1 MKAFAALTERLAFE
15 PGRTAKLRLIE
26 DYLRETPDPDRGYA
40 LAALTGTLDFPDA
53 KPAMLR
59 GLIEGRMDPE
69 LFRLSYDYV
78 GDLAETIALA
88 WPRRTE
94 AATLPDLPLADVV
107 DTLALTSRRETPQVV
122 ERWLDRLDEPERFAL
137 LKLMT
142 GGLRIGVS
150 VGLAKQAL
158 TRLGAVA
165 QEEIEEVWHGA
176 KPPYTDLFAWIE
188 GRAERPNVA
197 GAPLFRSPMLAQ
209 ALDEAELASLPAAD
223 FLAEWKWDGI
233 RVQAV
238 GHVGDNLARRRLY
251 SRTGEDIGA
260 GFPDLVAAL
269 AFDATLD
276 GELVVLEQGAA
287 ATFSRL
293 QQRLNRKAPTS
304 AHMAENPVGIVAY
317 DLLFQSGEDLR
328 PLPFAERRQRL
339 ERYVADL
346 GNPRILLSPL
356 VPFVTWD
363 ELAAARAAS
372 RERPGIEGVMLKR
385 RDSVYVAGRP
395 RGPWFKWKRDPDLV
409 DCVLMYAQRGHGKR
423 SSYYSDYTF
432 GVWQEDAAGRRL
444 VPVGKAYFGF
454 TDAELLEIDRFVR
467 TNTLNRFGPVREVTH
482 TSTTGLVFEVAH
494 EGLQRSGRHKSGVAM
509 RFPRIA
515 RIRWDKPPGEADTLD
530 RLLKELA
537 AAEARG
543 LAPADEPP
551 Q

>member
-1 MKAFAALTERLAFE
+1 MKAFAALSERLAFE
-15 PGRTAKLRLIE
+15 PGRTAKLQLIA
-26 DYLRETPDPDRGYA
+26 DYLRTMPDPDRGWT
-40 LAALTGTLDFPDA
+40 LAALVGTLDFPDA

-59 GLIEGRMDPE
+59 GLIEARMDPE

-88 WPRRTE
+88 WPRR
-94 AATLPDLPLADVV
+94 AASGAAADLRLAEVV
-107 DTLALTSRRETPQVV
+107 DTLARASRRETPQQI

-158 TRLGAVA
+158 ARLGSVPAEA
-165 QEEIEEVWHGA
+165 IEEVWHGA
-176 KPPYTDLFAWIE
+176 KPPYADLFAWIE
-188 GRAERPNVA
+188 GRADRPDVT

-209 ALDEAELASLPAAD
+209 ALDEAELSALDPAA
-223 FLAEWKWDGI
+223 FAAEWKWDGI
-233 RVQAV
+233 RVQAIGSV
-238 GHVGDNLARRRLY
+238 DDTALARRRLY

-269 AFDATLD
+269 GFDATLD
-276 GELVVLEQGAA
+276 GELVVLEDGAV

-293 QQRLNRKAPTS
+293 QQRLNRKAPT
-304 AHMAENPVGIVAY
+304 AAQIAENPVGIVAY
-317 DLLFQSGEDLR
+317 DLLFEGGDDLR
-328 PLPFAERRQRL
+328 PLAFAERRRRL
-339 ERYVADL
+339 ESFVAEL
-346 GNPRILLSPL
+346 NNPRILLSPRIEFADW
-356 VPFVTWD
+356 PG
-363 ELAAARAAS
+363 LAAARADS
-372 RERPGIEGVMLKR
+372 RAHPGIEGVMLKR
-385 RDSVYVAGRP
+385 LDSPYVAGRP

-409 DCVLMYAQRGHGKR
+409 DCVLIYAQRGHGKR

-432 GVWQEDAAGRRL
+432 GVWQEDASGRHL

-467 TNTLNRFGPVREVTH
+467 TNTINRFGPVREVAHEPTK
-482 TSTTGLVFEVAH
+482 GLVFEVAH
-494 EGLQRSGRHKSGVAM
+494 EGLQRSTRHKSGVAM

-530 RLLKELA
+530 RLMTDLA
-537 AAEARG
+537 AAEAR
-543 LAPADEPP
+543 
-551 Q
+551 